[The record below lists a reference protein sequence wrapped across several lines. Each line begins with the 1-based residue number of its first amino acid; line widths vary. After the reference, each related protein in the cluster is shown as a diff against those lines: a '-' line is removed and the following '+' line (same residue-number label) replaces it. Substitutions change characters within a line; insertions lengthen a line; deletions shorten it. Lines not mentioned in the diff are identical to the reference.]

1 MVKKSSWQRLSPFL
15 PFLLWHFLSIFHLGG
30 EKRFR
35 RFTTRFVAVHQRTS
49 ERQLARIAYLAEKPA
64 D

>member
-1 MVKKSSWQRLSPFL
+1 MAAPIAVSAILAL
-15 PFLLWHFLSIFHLGG
+15 AFLSILHLGG
-30 EKRFR
+30 EKRFEGLQR
-35 RFTTRFVAVHQRTS
+35 VFAAVHQRTS